1 MSKQFDLCS
10 NAPEYFHTDDE
21 SQTSTDQDT
30 ELGIRMN
37 CNSNSDPRTQFWQ
50 TVRYSVSG
58 HAIAIVVLG
67 ALWSILVHYCAPEY
81 DYGVALVSSLS
92 PCTPKHTPV

>member
-1 MSKQFDLCS
+1 MSKQFDMHS
-10 NAPEYFHTDDE
+10 NASEYFHTDDE

-37 CNSNSDPRTQFWQ
+37 YNSNSDPRTQFWQ

-58 HAIAIVVLG
+58 HVIAAVVLG
-67 ALWSILVHYCAPEY
+67 ALWSILVHYFAPEY
-81 DYGVALVSSLS
+81 DYGVALISSLS
-92 PCTPKHTPV
+92 WCTP